1 MASNCKLH
9 CVFCRLKCVEFHQHI
24 AISDLPS
31 LEEMS
36 YVKYYLFHLFVSAY
50 IGMQNMREGQE
61 VFPGMSRVT
70 VENVLPADLVFHSV
84 SALLQYTCCNWQEML
99 LISASLAST
108 RASLSGQKILGIR

>member
-1 MASNCKLH
+1 M
-9 CVFCRLKCVEFHQHI
+9 EFHQHI
-24 AISDLPS
+24 VISDLAS

-36 YVKYYLFHLFVSAY
+36 YVKYYLFHLFVSTY

-70 VENVLPADLVFHSV
+70 VENVLPADLDFHSV
-84 SALLQYTCCNWQEML
+84 SAPLQYTCCNWQDIL

-108 RASLSGQKILGIR
+108 RASVWAEDPRH